1 MKILSLDQSSKLSG
15 WAYFV
20 DGKYVDSGVIDKHK
34 IDNTDERIGVMGL
47 AICSKIKELMP
58 DCVIAEDIQNQSN
71 VKAVIS
77 LARLQGCL
85 VLYCA
90 SKGIELKFFHP
101 TQWRKALDYRQG
113 SKVKRAEL
121 KQQSADYV
129 KEHFGFDNFSEDR
142 NEAICIGV
150 AAHKI
155 LND

>member
-1 MKILSLDQSSKLSG
+1 MKILSWDQSSRSSG
-15 WAYFV
+15 WSYFV
-20 DGKYVDSGVIDKHK
+20 DGEYVDSGVIDKHK
-34 IDNTDERIGVMGL
+34 TDDIDKRIVEMSL
-47 AICSKIKELMP
+47 AICSKIKELHP
-58 DCVIAEDIQNQSN
+58 DVCVMEDIQNQNN

-77 LARLQGCL
+77 LARLQGCII
-85 VLYCA
+85 LYCA
-90 SKGIELKFFHP
+90 SKGIRLEILHP

-155 LND
+155 FS

>member
-1 MKILSLDQSSKLSG
+1 MKVLSLDQSSKLSG
-15 WAYFV
+15 YAYFV
-20 DGKYVDSGVIDKHK
+20 DGKYIESGVIDKHK
-34 IDNTDERIGVMGL
+34 IDDTAQRIAEMGL
-47 AICSKIKELMP
+47 ALCSKIKELHP
-58 DCVIAEDIQNQSN
+58 DLVIAEDIQNQSN
-71 VKAVIS
+71 VKSVIS

-90 SKGIELKFFHP
+90 SKGIKLEFLHP
-101 TQWRKALDYRQG
+101 TQWRKALEYKQG
-113 SKVKRAEL
+113 SKIKRAEL

-155 LND
+155 FD